1 MTPFSQRLRAGG
13 ALGSWCSFGSFSAVE
28 AMAQLPVDF
37 LVMDLQHSEFTQ
49 GDFPSMFGAFEPGG
63 PTPVV
68 RAARNDYHLINW
80 LFDQGAPAVLV
91 PMVSSAAEAR
101 LAVKAAKFPPLGGR
115 SFGPIRAAKYLNDLA
130 AYMKDADELATII
143 IQIEDAAAA
152 RNIGEIIAVPGV
164 DAVFM
169 GPNDLAFSLLTP
181 GEKPSGDPAQWSAF
195 ARTPQVMELCTVVL
209 EACKT
214 AGIPFGTTTGS
225 RAEARE
231 WLGRG
236 ASFVTLGSDF
246 QFLRAGARQILE
258 A

>member
-13 ALGSWCSFGSFSAVE
+13 ALGSWCSFASFSAVE

-49 GDFPSMFGAFEPGG
+49 GDFPSMFGAFELGG
-63 PTPVV
+63 PTPVE

-91 PMVSSAAEAR
+91 PMVNSAAEAR
-101 LAVKAAKFPPLGGR
+101 QAVEAAKFPPLGRR
-115 SFGPIRAAKYLNDLA
+115 SFGPVRAARYLNDLA
-130 AYMKDADELATII
+130 GYMRQADELATII
-143 IQIEDAAAA
+143 IQIEEAHAAAD
-152 RNIGEIIAVPGV
+152 IGQIIAVPGI

-169 GPNDLAFSLLTP
+169 GPNDLAFSLLKP
-181 GEKPSGDPAQWSAF
+181 GERPAGDPAQWSAF
-195 ARTPQVMELCTVVL
+195 ARTPQVMGLCKLVL
-209 EACKT
+209 EACKA

-231 WLGRG
+231 WLEIG
-236 ASFVTLGSDF
+236 ASFATLGSDF